1 MNKDRPLHM
10 TNPSLHALRSTLYSF
25 LAMVRVQTILIS
37 RYPANLAA
45 GLLVSFG
52 GVLALALATR
62 MFTPATS
69 GSTGEIAGVMFY
81 GYLLYTF
88 LSDSLWRIGYS
99 VRQDQVQGTLEG
111 LYLTPAPKFASLVS
125 RAVPLFALTG
135 IGAALA
141 LAAANWIFG
150 GLPAANLGLAAVV
163 FLCTVVGTFGLGF
176 CFAAYTLVAGEA
188 ASSTGNLL
196 EFALLVVCAMFF
208 PFRVL
213 PEPVQWISRIIP
225 LSYCVDAFRS
235 TLIGLPPGFPELA
248 PIGTEL
254 IIVVG
259 YAVAAP
265 VLGYALFRAV
275 ERRLRQNG
283 RLGQY

>member
-10 TNPSLHALRSTLYSF
+10 TNPSPHTPRSTLYGF
-25 LAMVRVQTILIS
+25 LAMVRVQTLLIS
-37 RYPANLAA
+37 RYPVNLAA

-69 GSTGEIAGVMFY
+69 NSTGEIAGVMFY
-81 GYLLYTF
+81 GYLLYAF

-111 LYLTPAPKFASLVS
+111 LYLTPAPKFASLAS

-135 IGAALA
+135 TGAALA

-150 GLPAANLGLAAVV
+150 GLPAANLGLAAAV
-163 FLCTVVGTFGLGF
+163 FLCSVIGTFGLGF

-188 ASSTGNLL
+188 ASSTGNFL

-213 PEPVQWISRIIP
+213 PGPVQWISRIIP

-248 PIGTEL
+248 PLGVEL
-254 IIVVG
+254 IIVAV
-259 YAVAAP
+259 YAVTAP
-265 VLGYALFRAV
+265 ILGYALFRAV
-275 ERRLRQNG
+275 EHRLRQTG

>member
-1 MNKDRPLHM
+1 M
-10 TNPSLHALRSTLYSF
+10 THPSLHTPRFTLHSF
-25 LAMVRVQTILIS
+25 LAMIRVQTLLVS

-69 GSTGEIAGVMFY
+69 SGETETGVMFY

-88 LSDSLWRIGYS
+88 LSNSLWRIGYS
-99 VRQDQVQGTLEG
+99 VRQDQIQGTLEG
-111 LYLTPAPKFASLVS
+111 LYVTPAPKFANLVS
-125 RAVPLFALTG
+125 RAVPLFVLTTT
-135 IGAALA
+135 GAAVA
-141 LAAANWIFG
+141 LAAVNLMVG
-150 GLPAANLGLAAVV
+150 QLPAHNLGLAAVV
-163 FLCTVVGTFGLGF
+163 FMCSVVGTFGLGF
-176 CFAAYTLVAGEA
+176 CFAAYSLVAGDA
-188 ASSTGNLL
+188 ASSTLNLI
-196 EFALLVVCAMFF
+196 EFGLLVVCAMFF

-213 PEPVQWISRIIP
+213 PEAVRWLSRLVP

-235 TLIGLPPGFPELA
+235 TLLGFPPGFPELA
-248 PIGTEL
+248 PFGIEL
-254 IIVVG
+254 TIVIA

-265 VLGYALFRAV
+265 SLGYALFRAV
-275 ERRLRQNG
+275 ERRLRENG

>member
-1 MNKDRPLHM
+1 
-10 TNPSLHALRSTLYSF
+10 
-25 LAMVRVQTILIS
+25 MVRVQTILIS
-37 RYPANLAA
+37 RYPANLEA

-62 MFTPATS
+62 MFTPATP

-81 GYLLYTF
+81 GYLLYAF

-150 GLPAANLGLAAVV
+150 GLPAANLELAAAV
-163 FLCTVVGTFGLGF
+163 FLCSVVGTFGLGF

-188 ASSTGNLL
+188 ASSTGNFM

>member
-1 MNKDRPLHM
+1 M
-10 TNPSLHALRSTLYSF
+10 TNPRSTLHAQRSTAF

-81 GYLLYTF
+81 GYLLYAF

-150 GLPAANLGLAAVV
+150 GLPAAQPGTGRGRV
-163 FLCTVVGTFGLGF
+163 F
-176 CFAAYTLVAGEA
+176 
-188 ASSTGNLL
+188 
-196 EFALLVVCAMFF
+196 
-208 PFRVL
+208 
-213 PEPVQWISRIIP
+213 
-225 LSYCVDAFRS
+225 
-235 TLIGLPPGFPELA
+235 
-248 PIGTEL
+248 
-254 IIVVG
+254 
-259 YAVAAP
+259 
-265 VLGYALFRAV
+265 VLGRRDLRAGV
-275 ERRLRQNG
+275 LLCGLHVGRRRG
-283 RLGQY
+283 RLLHGQLSSSSR

>member
-1 MNKDRPLHM
+1 MANSLLAPRPL
-10 TNPSLHALRSTLYSF
+10 TFDSF

-37 RYPANLAA
+37 RYPVNLAS

-81 GYLLYTF
+81 GYLLYIF

-111 LYLTPAPKFASLVS
+111 LYLTPAWKFASLVS
-125 RAVPLFALTG
+125 RAVPLFVLTG
-135 IGAALA
+135 TGAVLA

-150 GLPAANLGLAAVV
+150 GLPAANLGLATVV
-163 FLCTVVGTFGLGF
+163 FLCSVVGTFGLGF

-188 ASSTGNLL
+188 ASSTANFL

-213 PEPVQWISRIIP
+213 PGPVQWISRIIP

-235 TLIGLPPGFPELA
+235 MLIGLPPGFPELA

-254 IIVVG
+254 VIVAM
-259 YAVAAP
+259 YAVMMP
-265 VLGYALFRAV
+265 ILGYALFRAV
-275 ERRLRQNG
+275 ERRLRQTG